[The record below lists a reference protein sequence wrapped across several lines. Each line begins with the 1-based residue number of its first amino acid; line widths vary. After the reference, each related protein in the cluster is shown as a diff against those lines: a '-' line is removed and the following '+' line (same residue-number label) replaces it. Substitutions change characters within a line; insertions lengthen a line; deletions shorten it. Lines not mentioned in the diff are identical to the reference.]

1 MKELENLLPK
11 TAEVL
16 TKLAKFELLQKFTFV
31 GGSALALSLAHR
43 LSEDLDLFTWEAELE
58 LDAIFEVLNDEKFAN
73 YQLTSSSKRQVDCM
87 LEGVKVTFFANN
99 WAELSARSHLFDN
112 LYVADLQTLVV
123 MKVNTLFLR
132 AKFRDYYDLYVL
144 NKQQFS
150 LQEMYALSTK
160 KIKNLHLSLFQRALL
175 FTDDIADENIA
186 HLSPKYPVNLKQI
199 AKHFENEIK
208 KQNKK

>member
-1 MKELENLLPK
+1 
-11 TAEVL
+11 V
-16 TKLAKFELLQKFTFV
+16 
-31 GGSALALSLAHR
+31 
-43 LSEDLDLFTWEAELE
+43 
-58 LDAIFEVLNDEKFAN
+58 
-73 YQLTSSSKRQVDCM
+73 
-87 LEGVKVTFFANN
+87 
-99 WAELSARSHLFDN
+99 RSHLFDN
-112 LYVADLQTLVV
+112 LYVANLQTLAI

-150 LQEMYALSTK
+150 LQEMYVLSTK

-186 HLSPKYPVNLKQI
+186 HLSPKYSVNLKQI